1 MNKDIAIIYENIL
14 EFHKALEDSDDYPIY
29 SGIREAGLIKSA
41 VNAPF
46 ATIFGEDAFPTL
58 FDKAARLGF
67 GLAKNHGF
75 EDGNKRTA
83 LHAMITLLGINGIE
97 INYNQDEIQDL
108 ICDVAESKI
117 SVEDLSA
124 WLKQRAIY

>member
-1 MNKDIAIIYENIL
+1 MKKDIAVIYENIL
-14 EFHKALEDSDDYPIY
+14 EFHQELENSDSPICA
-29 SGIREAGLIKSA
+29 GIRDAGLIESA

-58 FDKAARLGF
+58 FDKAARLGY

-83 LHAMITLLGINGIE
+83 LHAMITLLRVNDIYLD
-97 INYNQDEIQDL
+97 YNQDEIQDL